1 MTVRELVSFLK
12 LYVSYPETLGNLEI
26 INEKDF
32 CRYPMIAY
40 FSGESFLNDMRVAYE
55 IFTKEGC
62 NSTEKNF
69 YFVFERDKDG
79 NFSLKLKSCT

>member
-1 MTVRELVSFLK
+1 MTVRELISFLK
-12 LYVSYPETLGNLEI
+12 VYDVSYPEALGNLEI

-40 FSGESFLNDMRVAYE
+40 FSGESFLNDMRTAYE
-55 IFTKEGC
+55 LVPKEDGC
-62 NSTEKNF
+62 NSTEKDF

-79 NFSLKLKSCT
+79 NFSLKLKK